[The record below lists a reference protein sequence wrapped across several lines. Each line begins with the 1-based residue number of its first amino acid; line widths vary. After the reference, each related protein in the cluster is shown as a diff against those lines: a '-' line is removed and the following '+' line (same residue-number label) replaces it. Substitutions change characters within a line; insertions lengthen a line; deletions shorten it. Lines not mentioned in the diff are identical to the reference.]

1 MLGNP
6 DYSAIFAPKGL
17 LLREG
22 DLIRRTNYSNTLF
35 TIAQHGPSAFYKG
48 PIADALISKIRSS
61 GGILTHADLEGY
73 KVKVNKA
80 LEGTYFGRKVYTAY
94 APASG
99 PVILQMFN
107 LMEHYGTL
115 REDGRTGV
123 NVHRLVEAMK
133 CKLLHCVVIALLIR
147 CTNTSRICRSVWD
160 STSQTFLKSLCHDS
174 TKICDPAFSSDKTTI
189 HNIPTKEYANLIAPN
204 ITDNRTHPPE
214 YYNPEYSVHAD
225 HGTSHNSIIDKD
237 GMAVAIT
244 TSVNMVFG
252 AFVLDP
258 VTGVIFD
265 DTVSQLSPT
274 LLYPI
279 DISTWRWMISQT
291 LGFQML
297 GESTPRLVCIFRKFH
312 PVVHLI
318 YINCADNYPEPHKR
332 PLSSMA
338 PLIME
343 HADGS
348 LYLAAGGSGGSRI
361 FGAIFQTVLNLDWGL
376 DASQAVEF
384 GRVHDQLYPTELEI
398 DEIYPPELIKQLA
411 QRGHNITS
419 MLNTCCIVFR
429 SVIDIC
435 RLVREMDRIAAVVN
449 IVTRQPDGCIFGELL
464 MYSVYLASVYD
475 LSTNSCKR
483 FQKEWY
489 SHRILTASSI
499 SRSRCLIVDHH
510 CYQLIFLAFKRC
522 ASRSDINYWSNDRES
537 SLDLGY
543 PCSNGDHW
551 YRARWPF

>member
-1 MLGNP
+1 MYSITTQNPAYLIEARHGAVASENKRCSVIGVDVMKEGGNAVDAAIATTFCVGVVNMFSSGIGGGGFMTVRIPPNSTHNTSEVWTIDFREAAPGLANKNMYVDDPDTSRFGALAIAVPGELRGLEEAHRRWGTLPWKRLVMPAAELAAGWTVDRELARRIQHFYFLMLGNP

-35 TIAQHGPSAFYKG
+35 TIARHGPSAFYKG
-48 PIADALISKIRSS
+48 PIADALVSKIRSS

-80 LEGTYFGRKVYTAY
+80 LEGTYFGRKVYTTH
-94 APASG
+94 APTSG

-133 CKLLHCVVIALLIR
+133 FGFAAR
-147 CTNTSRICRSVWD
+147 
-160 STSQTFLKSLCHDS
+160 
-174 TKICDPAFSSDKTTI
+174 TKICDPAFSSDMTTI

-204 ITDNRTHPPE
+204 ITDNQTHPPE

-225 HGTSHNSIIDKD
+225 HGTSHNSIIDND

-265 DTVSQLSPT
+265 DTMDDFSNPGVPDAWGIYASP
-274 LLYPI
+274 Y
-279 DISTWRWMISQT
+279 
-291 LGFQML
+291 
-297 GESTPRLVCIFRKFH
+297 
-312 PVVHLI
+312 
-318 YINCADNYPEPHKR
+318 NYPEPHKR

-361 FGAIFQTVLNLDWGL
+361 FGGIFQTVLNLDWGL

-411 QRGHNITS
+411 RRGHNIT
-419 MLNTCCIVFR
+419 MG
-429 SVIDIC
+429 DIN
-435 RLVREMDRIAAVVN
+435 RIAAVVN
-449 IVTRQPDGCIFGELL
+449 IVTRQPDGIIFA
-464 MYSVYLASVYD
+464 ASD
-475 LSTNSCKR
+475 
-483 FQKEWY
+483 
-489 SHRILTASSI
+489 
-499 SRSRCLIVDHH
+499 SRKNGI
-510 CYQLIFLAFKRC
+510 A
-522 ASRSDINYWSNDRES
+522 A
-537 SLDLGY
+537 GY
-543 PCSNGDHW
+543 
-551 YRARWPF
+551 